1 MSGQLPGTLEKGDGA
16 AVVFLH
22 GIGGAAEAWQPQVD
36 AFGRKYRAIA
46 WDLPGYGDTPALPDM
61 TFSAISDA
69 LAGLLDGTS
78 IETCHLVGHSMGG
91 MIAQEF
97 AASHADRLTS
107 LVLSGTSPAFGNPDG
122 DFQKKFVADRLGPL
136 KAGHDMAW
144 MAADVV
150 PTMIG
155 PAADPDGTNLAIACM
170 SRVPEATYRAM
181 VAALVAFDRR
191 DTLGD
196 IEVPT
201 LVLAGDHD
209 RQAPAAM
216 KERMAARIPD
226 ARFHCLENCGH
237 LANLEQPEA
246 FNTIV
251 REFLNQVENRGVIK
265 NALV

>member
-1 MSGQLPGTLEKGDGA
+1 MSAALPGILQKGAGA

-22 GIGGAAEAWQPQVD
+22 GIGGAAAAWQPQVEVLGED
-36 AFGRKYRAIA
+36 YQAIA
-46 WDLPGYGDTPALPDM
+46 WDLPGYGETPALPDM
-61 TFSAISDA
+61 TFAAISDA
-69 LAGLLDGTS
+69 LARLLDKAA
-78 IETCHLVGHSMGG
+78 IDACHLVGHSMGG

-97 AASHADRLTS
+97 AASHADRLGS

-136 KAGHDMAW
+136 EAGHDMAW

-155 PAADPDGTNLAIACM
+155 PAADPEGTALAIACM
-170 SRVPEATYRAM
+170 SRVPEVTYRAM
-181 VAALVAFDRR
+181 VAALITFDRR
-191 DTLGD
+191 DTLGT
-196 IEVPT
+196 IQVPT

-216 KERMAARIPD
+216 MERMAARIPD
-226 ARFHCLENCGH
+226 ARYHCLENCGH

-246 FNTIV
+246 FNAIV
-251 REFLNQVENRGVIK
+251 SEFLNHVESRGVIK